1 MLRKIIK
8 TKTILTLCILS
19 LLACGCMANDSD
31 MLEKSFYTMIDYND
45 KANIAFDNRNYS
57 NTIKY
62 ADLGLDYFEKSDNVI
77 YLTKTLEKQNK
88 DIKDIETIRI
98 GLYCLKGI
106 SELNSNKI
114 SNGKNTIREALS
126 INPDTAAH
134 ILFRKIGDQITYD
147 NNGSSKIKNKK
158 LVNIILD
165 EIIGNI
171 NISPKYQYATK
182 QLKERCTNNLSCH
195 INGGCFANSYNML
208 YPIKKY
214 RSIIEPYLQTIP
226 KELNKKLQQL
236 KDPSATHFICTIAI
250 NKQGNIVDIYTPGKN
265 NNIEFYNR
273 ANKTLK
279 SIQLAPLPKDYK
291 EELIYVE
298 FYFR

>member
-62 ADLGLDYFEKSDNVI
+62 ADLGLDYFENSDNVI
-77 YLTKTLEKQNK
+77 YLTKALEKQNK

-126 INPDTAAH
+126 INPKTTAH
-134 ILFRKIGDQITYD
+134 ILLRSCTDIYIVIDK
-147 NNGSSKIKNKK
+147 NGNRTIKNKK
-158 LVNIILD
+158 VMGIIID
-165 EIIGNI
+165 EIMATS
-171 NISPKYQYATK
+171 NISQYQKSVA
-182 QLKERCTNNLSCH
+182 QELKEEITAK
-195 INGGCFANSYNML
+195 G
-208 YPIKKY
+208 
-214 RSIIEPYLQTIP
+214 
-226 KELNKKLQQL
+226 
-236 KDPSATHFICTIAI
+236 
-250 NKQGNIVDIYTPGKN
+250 KQ
-265 NNIEFYNR
+265 
-273 ANKTLK
+273 
-279 SIQLAPLPKDYK
+279 
-291 EELIYVE
+291 
-298 FYFR
+298 